1 MELVL
6 DLLGSSVLSRR
17 RLESSKL
24 EPTPESE
31 QEMHR
36 DLRLDRYTLSMLGG
50 FMKGELDAFGMNMLV
65 TVDGFED
72 VVMLSLDLLRV

>member
-1 MELVL
+1 MILSEMELVL
-6 DLLGSSVLSRR
+6 DLLGSKVLSRW

-36 DLRLDRYTLSMLGG
+36 DLRLPITEFL
-50 FMKGELDAFGMNMLV
+50 AFHSV
-65 TVDGFED
+65 KVQ
-72 VVMLSLDLLRV
+72 SH